1 MTADERIERLLNRFG
16 QTIAD
21 LPKAK
26 GSWHAYR
33 QEHLDS
39 AFFATMRWH
48 GNRCLGTIMDCEDY
62 ICHLCDVIDRMETA
76 LDTATVALGCYACKH
91 FEEHDFPKCEG
102 DGCDHCCEIDDDYL
116 IDENIEVEDEDG

>member
-1 MTADERIERLLNRFG
+1 MTADERIEKLLNKFG

-76 LDTATVALGCYACKH
+76 LETARRMMGCHGCKDYGGIFGRACKKL
-91 FEEHDFPKCEG
+91 EENSCFVLDDAFLMGG
-102 DGCDHCCEIDDDYL
+102 DD
-116 IDENIEVEDEDG
+116 